1 MRTSSRVLLVIIL
14 AAVWWGCGSPSGPS
28 RLLTEIVIS
37 GPSQLAPGATAQLR
51 ATAKYSDGP
60 SQDITS
66 EATWQSLKPDVLRFA
81 NAGSAQAVSRGETVI
96 SVEFHGVK
104 RTQLVL
110 VMEPGTYKLSGR
122 VVEERDAL
130 EGAAIEVV
138 AGTGTGLKTTTDAR
152 GLYALYGVAGS
163 IGLRVSAHGFDEKT
177 LNLVVSTHQLQN
189 FELIPLAASVD
200 LSGSWRLTISAPDEC
215 RSKLPGDVRQ
225 REFSVSIVQDGTHI
239 AFWASSPTIASGYP
253 NPMEGRIFADAF
265 SVNLSFDDYY
275 VTYGLLDRPS
285 PTDWVGI
292 RGTMEGTST
301 TSSVQGAFNGGFDYY
316 RTVPEARSPTG
327 VPIVC
332 LGSSPFVLTR
342 ESARPA
348 RRR

>member
-1 MRTSSRVLLVIIL
+1 MRTSSRVLLATIL
-14 AAVWWGCGSPSGPS
+14 ATVWWGCGSPSGPTK
-28 RLLTEIVIS
+28 LLTEIVIS

-66 EATWQSLKPDVLRFA
+66 EATWQSLKPEVLRFA
-81 NAGSAQAVSRGETVI
+81 NAGSAQALSRGETVI
-96 SVEFHGVK
+96 SVEFHGVR

-110 VMEPGTYKLSGR
+110 VMEPGTYKLYGR

-138 AGTGTGLKTTTDAR
+138 AGTGTGLKTTTDVR

-163 IGLRVSAHGFDEKT
+163 IQVRVSAHGFVEKT
-177 LNLVVSTHQLQN
+177 LNLTVSTHQFQN
-189 FELIPLAASVD
+189 FDLTALAASVV
-200 LSGSWRLTISAPDEC
+200 LSGSWRLTISAPDAC
-215 RSKLPGDVRQ
+215 SSKLPEDVRQ
-225 REFSVSIVQDGTHI
+225 REFSVSIAQDGTHI
-239 AFWASSPTIASGYP
+239 AFWPSSPTIASR
-253 NPMEGRIFADAF
+253 NPIEGRIFADAF

>member
-1 MRTSSRVLLVIIL
+1 
-14 AAVWWGCGSPSGPS
+14 
-28 RLLTEIVIS
+28 
-37 GPSQLAPGATAQLR
+37 LR

-66 EATWQSLKPDVLRFA
+66 EATWQSLKPEVLRFA

-96 SVEFHGVK
+96 SVEFHGAR

-110 VMEPGTYKLSGR
+110 VMEPGTFKLYGR
-122 VVEERDAL
+122 VVEERQSL
-130 EGAAIEVV
+130 EGAAVEVI
-138 AGTGTGLKTTTDAR
+138 AGTGAGLKAMTDAR
-152 GLYALYGVAGS
+152 GQYALYGVAGS
-163 IGLRVSAHGFDEKT
+163 IELRVSARGFDEKT
-177 LNLVVSTHQLQN
+177 LNLSVSTHQVQN
-189 FELIPLAASVD
+189 FDLIPLAASVD
-200 LSGSWRLTISAPDEC
+200 LAGSWRLRISAPDDC
-215 RSKLPGDVRQ
+215 SSKLPEDVRQ
-225 REFSVSIVQDGTHI
+225 REFSVSIAQDGSHF
-239 AFWASSPTIASGYP
+239 AFTPSSPTIASGGP
-253 NPMEGRIFADAF
+253 IDGRIFADAF

-275 VTYGLLDRPS
+275 LTYGLLDRPS

-301 TSSVQGAFNGGFDYY
+301 VSSVQGAFSGAFDYY
-316 RTVPEARSPTG
+316 RTVPESTGPAG